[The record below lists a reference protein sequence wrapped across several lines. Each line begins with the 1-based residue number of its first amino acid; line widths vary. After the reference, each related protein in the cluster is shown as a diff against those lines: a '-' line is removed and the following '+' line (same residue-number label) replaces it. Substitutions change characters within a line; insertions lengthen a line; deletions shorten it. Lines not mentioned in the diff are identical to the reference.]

1 MIECVHL
8 FLLPSPSK
16 FVHHPPFCSSQPLFS
31 ADQKAYHSE
40 TKPPFPTRTIFWAI
54 LNRPFFLFFC
64 HRGFLRPERPLFE
77 GKPQREYLFS
87 VSHTSSVSSLFA
99 SRDASTSTIRTY
111 TRTQHNTYKMFSMT
125 QSASF
130 CATQS
135 KCCRAKKATIQNQ
148 EIFHPSQ
155 SDHQLGIF
163 IQERLPL
170 RRGVVLRVPLRRRRQ
185 RGDEE
190 SEKDFILLRCCGEKV
205 SGPPRKSP
213 PRNPRTSR
221 KGKPSSRRR
230 PSRRRLRRD
239 EAEEV
244 CQSPGNPPLFPR
256 VREKPDRR
264 RKRERASINKFND
277 TLHMKDDEMR
287 SQKERERES
296 ARFPL

>member
-16 FVHHPPFCSSQPLFS
+16 FVHHPSFCSSQPFS
-31 ADQKAYHSE
+31 AQ
-40 TKPPFPTRTIFWAI
+40 TKKRITGDKILFQHRENTIFWAI

-111 TRTQHNTYKMFSMT
+111 THTQHNSSKMFSLT

-130 CATQS
+130 CAGAKVNVAAQKKQQS
-135 KCCRAKKATIQNQ
+135 KISRS
-148 EIFHPSQ
+148 HPSGQ
-155 SDHQLGIF
+155 SDQLGIF

-205 SGPPRKSP
+205 SGRHEKV
-213 PRNPRTSR
+213 RRETRVQAEREN
-221 KGKPSSRRR
+221 RR
-230 PSRRRLRRD
+230 PGAVRRD
-239 EAEEV
+239 VACGETRPKRCA
-244 CQSPGNPPLFPR
+244 NR
-256 VREKPDRR
+256 REILLCFRG
-264 RKRERASINKFND
+264 
-277 TLHMKDDEMR
+277 
-287 SQKERERES
+287 
-296 ARFPL
+296 